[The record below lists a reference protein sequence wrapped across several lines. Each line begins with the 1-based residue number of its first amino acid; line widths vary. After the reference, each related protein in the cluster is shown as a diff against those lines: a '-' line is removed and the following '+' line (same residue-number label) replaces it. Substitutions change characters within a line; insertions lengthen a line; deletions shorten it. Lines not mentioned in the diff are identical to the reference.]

1 MPLDIRSRL
10 NLRQNLE
17 NRELGLGI
25 LHATELAGDAP
36 MGKRRQFRK
45 RGSQSGPFTTVKQ
58 MMMLVWAIE
67 DDSASRS
74 AGKTLYAAADRT

>member
-1 MPLDIRSRL
+1 
-10 NLRQNLE
+10 
-17 NRELGLGI
+17 
-25 LHATELAGDAP
+25 